1 MIYCIDSLGSQTP
14 DESYHN
20 FSWVSSLRIADD
32 SHVSLSLSLSLSLSA
47 WVWVCVHAHMHLGG
61 SVGKES
67 ASNAAV
73 PGSISG
79 LKDFLEEKIVTH
91 SSILAW
97 EIPWTV
103 EPDRLYSPWSHTESD
118 MTEQLMLTFTFICV
132 YTYMYILGGVLL
144 WNTMTNILWNH
155 FIE

>member
-1 MIYCIDSLGSQTP
+1 M
-14 DESYHN
+14 
-20 FSWVSSLRIADD
+20 
-32 SHVSLSLSLSLSLSA
+32 SLSLSPSLSLFLSLSLSA
-47 WVWVCVHAHMHLGG
+47 WVWVCVHVHMHLGG

-144 WNTMTNILWNH
+144 WNTMTNIL
-155 FIE
+155 